1 MAALFTLTS
10 LLLSVALLLVG
21 HGMQLT
27 LLPLRAAALGHTD
40 LQIALGGSAY
50 FLGFIAGCLLVP
62 RLIARAGHIRSFAVL
77 ASAMTSVLLVLGLSD
92 PWWIWAALRFGTG
105 FFICGLYSV
114 IESWLNDQATESN
127 RGQVLSIYTFLVLV
141 SMAVGQ
147 QLVNASPIAS
157 STPFMVLAAI
167 VALSTIPVS
176 MTRKLA
182 PAPLESTRTRIRLL
196 LSRSPLAVTGALLS
210 GAVTGAFWTLG
221 AVFARRSL
229 DSLAETTL
237 FMSAA
242 IIGGALMQYPF
253 GWLSDRVGRQNTMLL
268 LVCLAALSSASV
280 ALAPSTELL
289 LAAIFFFGAT
299 TMPIY
304 AMSLATAA
312 DNSLRHEFVEVG
324 TSVLLLN
331 AMGAVLAPLALGQ
344 LMEIGEPSWLFWGC
358 SGLSVLAAVVV
369 LSQRGRQV
377 TVDDVVPFSAAAS
390 DMAPTSFDMDPRA
403 PEDAE
408 GDLAPAE
415 EAPSVLDEID
425 DKAAE
430 AMPDTQGESQEEFKT
445 SDENALS

>member
-1 MAALFTLTS
+1 MAALLTLTS
-10 LLLSVALLLVG
+10 LLLSVALLLIG

-27 LLPLRAAALGHTD
+27 LLPLRAAILGHSD

-77 ASAMTSVLLVLGLSD
+77 ASAMTSVLLVLGLNES
-92 PWWIWAALRFGTG
+92 WVTWAALRFGIG

-114 IESWLNDQATESN
+114 IESWLNDQATEDN
-127 RGQVLSIYTFLVLV
+127 RGQVLSVYTFLVLV
-141 SMAVGQ
+141 SMALGQ
-147 QLVNASPIAS
+147 QLVNASPVAS
-157 STPFMVLAAI
+157 ATPFMVLAAI
-167 VALSTIPVS
+167 VALSTIPVG

-182 PAPLESTRTRIRLL
+182 PAPIESTRTRIRLL

-229 DSLAETTL
+229 ENLADVTL

-242 IIGGALMQYPF
+242 ILGGALFQYPF
-253 GWLSDRVGRQNTMLL
+253 GWLSDRVGRQDTMLL
-268 LVCLAALSSASV
+268 LVVLAAGTSASV
-280 ALAPSTELL
+280 AMAPSTPLL

-304 AMSLATAA
+304 SMALATAA

-331 AMGAVLAPLALGQ
+331 ALGAVLAPLALGQ
-344 LMEIGEPSWLFWGC
+344 LMTMGEPSWLFWGC
-358 SGLSVLAAVVV
+358 SGLSIFAALIVLA
-369 LSQRGRQV
+369 QRGRKAK
-377 TVDDVVPFSAAAS
+377 VDDVVPFSAAAS

-403 PEDAE
+403 PEDVE

-415 EAPSVLDEID
+415 ELPSVSDSEDED
-425 DKAAE
+425 EQAGDE
-430 AMPDTQGESQEEFKT
+430 GRDTPGY
-445 SDENALS
+445 